1 MESIKYF
8 QRIASLLSR
17 ILWRWLPS
25 RYRVWNDAKLLRV
38 LEVIRANSDSS
49 VKVAVLQL
57 YSALA
62 LCGNG
67 AERLLENGENFIK
80 MVVHWMDSTQPPFV
94 RIEAFKLAQLLKMS
108 EQRCS
113 KMLRFCCEPI
123 VQAIIGALREF
134 NLLFED
140 ITQDTISMAVEAGCL
155 ALITHWAGKHHIYF
169 WKLEIGEVLF
179 DFCSI
184 EFL

>member
-1 MESIKYF
+1 
-8 QRIASLLSR
+8 
-17 ILWRWLPS
+17 
-25 RYRVWNDAKLLRV
+25 
-38 LEVIRANSDSS
+38 
-49 VKVAVLQL
+49 
-57 YSALA
+57 
-62 LCGNG
+62 
-67 AERLLENGENFIK
+67 
-80 MVVHWMDSTQPPFV
+80 
-94 RIEAFKLAQLLKMS
+94 MS

-155 ALITHWAGKHHIYF
+155 ALITHWAGEHHIYF